1 MQVYLNFID
10 ELVELVN
17 AASAEKKKNV
27 AIDICNKLFPHYQNY
42 STDKVDV
49 LLLNEAID
57 YCKLSNVET
66 AKLDDYLSRV
76 VDLMPESMEMMT
88 WEESYA
94 SNAVEVVIEFLQYR
108 KDNSNQHIV
117 DICSLMIDN
126 IDFQLAEKNEDISDD
141 EIFAHPEMLGEM
153 KRIKEMLK

>member
-1 MQVYLNFID
+1 MQVYLTFID
-10 ELVELVN
+10 ELVELIS
-17 AASAEKKKNV
+17 AASTEKKQNI

-42 STDKVDV
+42 STNNADVV
-49 LLLNEAID
+49 LLKESID

-76 VDLMPESMEMMT
+76 VDLMPESTETMT
-88 WEESYA
+88 WEEYYA

-153 KRIKEMLK
+153 KRIKDMLK

>member
-17 AASAEKKKNV
+17 TASAEKKKNV
-27 AIDICNKLFPHYQNY
+27 ANDICNKLFPHYQNY
-42 STDKVDV
+42 STDSADV
-49 LLLNEAID
+49 LLLKEAID

-76 VDLMPESMEMMT
+76 VDLMPESTEMMT

>member
-10 ELVELVN
+10 EIVLLVS
-17 AASAEKKKNV
+17 AASAEKKQNI

-42 STDKVDV
+42 STNNADV
-49 LLLNEAID
+49 ALLKEAID
-57 YCKLSNVET
+57 YCSQSKTES
-66 AKLDDYLSRV
+66 AKLDEYLSRV
-76 VDLMPESMEMMT
+76 VDLMPESTEMMT

-153 KRIKEMLK
+153 KRIKDMLK

>member
-10 ELVELVN
+10 ELVELAN

-27 AIDICNKLFPHYQNY
+27 ANDICNKLFPYYQNY
-42 STDKVDV
+42 STNNTDV
-49 LLLNEAID
+49 ELLKDAID
-57 YCKLSNVET
+57 YLNISYDELP
-66 AKLDDYLSRV
+66 KLDDYLNRIV
-76 VDLMPESMEMMT
+76 NLMPESTEMMT
-88 WEESYA
+88 WKESYA
-94 SNAVEVVIEFLQYR
+94 SNAVEVVIEFMQFL
-108 KDNSNQHIV
+108 KDNSNQHII

-141 EIFAHPEMLGEM
+141 AIFAHPEMLGEM

>member
-10 ELVELVN
+10 ELVELVS
-17 AASAEKKKNV
+17 AASAEKKLNI

-42 STDKVDV
+42 STNNADV

-66 AKLDDYLSRV
+66 AKLDNYLNRV
-76 VDLMPESMEMMT
+76 ADLMPESTEMMT
-88 WEESYA
+88 WEKSYA
-94 SNAVEVVIEFLQYR
+94 SNAVEVVVEFLQYR
-108 KDNSNQHIV
+108 KDNRNQHIV

-141 EIFAHPEMLGEM
+141 EIFAHPEMVGEM

>member
-1 MQVYLNFID
+1 
-10 ELVELVN
+10 
-17 AASAEKKKNV
+17 
-27 AIDICNKLFPHYQNY
+27 
-42 STDKVDV
+42 
-49 LLLNEAID
+49 
-57 YCKLSNVET
+57 
-66 AKLDDYLSRV
+66 
-76 VDLMPESMEMMT
+76 MMT

-94 SNAVEVVIEFLQYR
+94 SNTVEVVVEFLQYR
-108 KDNSNQHIV
+108 KDNDNQHVI

>member
-17 AASAEKKKNV
+17 AASAEKKRNV

-42 STDKVDV
+42 STNNDDV
-49 LLLNEAID
+49 ALLKEAID
-57 YCKLSNVET
+57 YCIPSNVET
-66 AKLDDYLSRV
+66 AKLDDYLNRIV
-76 VDLMPESMEMMT
+76 GLMPESTEMMT
-88 WEESYA
+88 WKESYA
-94 SNAVEVVIEFLQYR
+94 SNAVEVVIEFMQFL
-108 KDNSNQHIV
+108 KDNSNQHII

-141 EIFAHPEMLGEM
+141 AIFAHPEMLGEM

>member
-1 MQVYLNFID
+1 MQVYLTFID
-10 ELVELVN
+10 ELVELVST
-17 AASAEKKKNV
+17 ASAEKKQNV

-42 STDKVDV
+42 STDNADV

-76 VDLMPESMEMMT
+76 VDLMPESTEMMT